1 MRWNVQMANLL
12 PTSSFQANVQGK
24 GTQIKP
30 GSVTELRSQISEFRE
45 AWHLEFVG
53 QRSAKEIEQRGNSKT

>member
-1 MRWNVQMANLL
+1 MANLL
-12 PTSSFQANVQGK
+12 TTSSFQANVQGK

-30 GSVTELRSQISEFRE
+30 GRVAELRSQTSEFRE

-53 QRSAKEIEQRGNSKT
+53 QSAKEVEQRGNSKT